1 MKIKEIT
8 SCIEEFA
15 PLSLQ
20 ESWDNAGLL
29 TGDPSFDVDSALI
42 ALDITE
48 EVIDDAIRHGEKL
61 IIAHHPLIFSGIKK
75 LNGNNYVEKALI
87 KAIKNDI
94 AIYAAHTNIDVV
106 KNGVS
111 WRMAQKLGLKNV
123 TTLSGEKGLLKK
135 LIVYVPVSHAESIR
149 GALFN
154 AGAGE
159 IGNYDSCSFNSVGQ
173 GTFRGNESTN
183 PYVGKPGELHVEEEV
198 RIETVFPVY
207 LQQRIISSM
216 LEVHPYQEVA
226 YDIIPLENKHNS
238 IGLGVVGNIDHE
250 IGATEFLRLVKEVF
264 NCKIIRF
271 AGNTDKIIRK
281 VAVCGGAGSSLIN
294 EAIQAK
300 ADIFITGDVK
310 YHQFFDAGDK
320 IILADIGH
328 YESEQFTKE
337 VFYELLTK
345 KFPKF
350 AVHLSALD
358 TNPVSYL
365 I

>member
-1 MKIKEIT
+1 LKIKEIT

-337 VFYELLTK
+337 LFYEIVTN
-345 KFPKF
+345 KFSKF
-350 AVHLSALD
+350 ALRLSEVQ
-358 TNPVSYL
+358 TNPVNYL
-365 I
+365 F